1 MQGVENLS
9 ELLDATQPGSRLQVA
24 TGVRTM
30 CRHRRWLWWLWAVKL
45 FPSVAQ
51 RRSPSPRRPRPRE
64 QRFSPLA
71 LWPLESREAAGALL
85 SLAPALA
92 ADDDPPT
99 LLPDST
105 PPYIAQFDMQC
116 APASD
121 GSNGDDVPVAPADTD
136 TRLPIEPDVSESATP
151 ALFAFST
158 SLTLGAPDPLGD
170 LTQAPSGDSLHGLP
184 PLPTP
189 GMDGGVGGSAAPS
202 FTPAPPPPGG
212 YLSTPLLPAGVNNAL
227 LGALFGSNPP
237 APPAAQPTAPQ
248 AAAAPP
254 HLATATPAPAA
265 ATPPHASH
273 GPASPAG
280 PVPHDPLY
288 VLDVR
293 DGLIVPANTP
303 VNDFSTWSAD
313 LWAQVSGAAVTSYSW
328 DTSQAPDATS
338 VSGATTAHLQFT
350 WASFTGATRSDT
362 ITLTTTNSDN
372 THQTFTLN
380 YQVASTTSPGYA
392 SQPPTTSSTWQTV
405 ITPDEVMPDQA
416 SVASG
421 PYAQLGLWSGNV
433 QTTYALPAYNPGVAP
448 LSLLYN
454 SATAVPD
461 PVWVVHWQ
469 LPTSG
474 ALPSTVTAT
483 LTLAGTTA
491 QATTYITDGR
501 PGYPIL
507 NPGDYLEIALVGTNA
522 YSLSTG
528 RYGWNIT
535 VVPSSGSSNSYNG
548 SVDVVNQA
556 HGPLGAGWSLSNVS
570 QVVSATGGVILVQPG
585 GTSLWFA
592 NGQQSGTYV
601 TPAGDFSTL
610 VQNGNGTWTRTLPD
624 GTAVNFNT
632 SGYQTSIVDRV
643 GNTTTFNRNG
653 ANLLTSITDMN
664 GQVTNLAY
672 NGSNQV
678 TSITDPANRSTTL
691 ALSSNQTTSIT
702 GPDSKQW
709 KYSYSSNNLLTNLTD
724 PRNNISTFNYDTAT
738 QVTGT
743 TQPDGSVQQLT
754 PVQKVGLALPS
765 SGPPP
770 PGGGNNGTAPG
781 LVGAAVASYQ
791 VGSGT
796 QPIWT
801 TGLDWLGFGRP
812 VTPADPLLDSG
823 VWPRDVNGLAWLAA
837 DPLGRATRSFFDNK
851 GNTTKIVLPDASVGQ
866 YTYNAFSE
874 VSQYTDPTGA
884 LWTYNYDSL
893 GNLTQ
898 AVDPLSHASN
908 YTYTSK
914 GSVSTITDALGH
926 TYTINYYSYNRP
938 TSIVDPLTHTATMGY
953 DSASDVT
960 VATDVRNFTGTYGY
974 DSMGRVTQET
984 LPVSQGVNAIWSLG
998 YDAVG
1003 NLTSLTDPL
1012 SHALTYGFD
1021 AMNRQT
1027 KVTDALNHSTS
1038 YGFDSN
1044 SNLTSVTN
1052 ALNKSWNYVFD
1063 GANRLVR
1070 ETDPLLDM
1078 TTIGYDAASQ
1088 VTLIKDPLNRQ
1099 WQYTYTA
1106 VGLRSS
1112 VTDPTGDVVSF
1123 GYDAAQY
1130 QTARTESASGFAA
1143 HTWTEGYDAAHRLT
1157 ASTDAL
1163 GNQTTYGFDN
1173 ANNRTSVTD
1182 ALHHALT
1189 YGYDALNRMTSRTDA
1204 LSEQTT
1210 IGYDNGGN
1218 ATAVTDP
1225 LHRTSTY
1232 SFDGQGRMLTATDP
1246 NGGLVSYNYDLAGR
1260 LTALTDP
1267 VNNKTQYGYDN
1278 ANNLTS
1284 MTDALNNAATYGY
1297 DAANERTAATD
1308 RNGRQRTF
1316 GYDDAMRQTS
1326 ETWVGGSYTATYNY
1340 DAASELTKATD
1351 ASSQYF
1357 YSYDNAGRLKQ
1368 VDNNGT
1374 TGVPRVLLTYNYDGY
1389 GNRTSLSDSLGGSI
1403 SYTYDGDH
1411 RLTNLSTPVTG
1422 GNANLAFGYDA
1433 ASRVTAV
1440 TRTSPSGDSITS
1452 AFGYDNVDRLTSILH
1467 KDSTSSTTLASF
1479 NYGYDGASQL
1489 TSYSVLEGNLTY
1501 GYDPAGQLTQV
1512 SGARNETYS
1521 YDKNGNRT
1529 MTGYSTGTGN
1539 ELLNDGTYSY
1549 SYDKEGNLTG
1559 QTQISGGQTTSYTY
1573 DYRNRLVE
1581 AVVSSSTGLVLND
1594 EKFTY
1599 DVNDN
1604 RIGVTLN
1611 GVQQLGT
1618 VYDGQNPYIDFN
1630 GSGQVTER
1638 YLTDPTGLDQFYA
1651 RVSSSGTVN
1660 WYLTDN
1666 LGSIRQIVGTNGSV
1680 LDQLT
1685 YGTFGA
1691 VISESNSANG
1701 DRFKYAGGERDSIL
1715 GSVRFDARYYLPSSG
1730 RWVSQDPLGLRPD
1743 SNPYRYVENHPLQ
1756 SIDPSG
1762 LQTRAATSAGEDGWG
1777 SFLNGAAAAGVAAT
1791 ASGLSKIYIVG
1802 IPIGGVG
1809 WQVWL
1814 GMLLPPPYYHYVVV
1828 VEKSNG
1834 QFDTYSYIGDRLYN
1848 DAADRAWVSLGRTP
1862 LGELPFP
1869 VSGPK
1874 RMTPIYTVPQQYVIT
1889 GSSMNNVPVMR
1900 LGVGPA
1906 GLSPG

>member
-1 MQGVENLS
+1 
-9 ELLDATQPGSRLQVA
+9 
-24 TGVRTM
+24 
-30 CRHRRWLWWLWAVKL
+30 
-45 FPSVAQ
+45 
-51 RRSPSPRRPRPRE
+51 
-64 QRFSPLA
+64 
-71 LWPLESREAAGALL
+71 
-85 SLAPALA
+85 
-92 ADDDPPT
+92 
-99 LLPDST
+99 
-105 PPYIAQFDMQC
+105 MQC
-116 APASD
+116 APTSD
-121 GSNGDDVPVAPADTD
+121 WSNGDDVPVAPADTD

-151 ALFAFST
+151 ALSAFST

-170 LTQAPSGDSLHGLP
+170 LTQAPAGDSIHGLP

-227 LGALFGSNPP
+227 LGALFGGNPP
-237 APPAAQPTAPQ
+237 VPSAAQPASPQAPAAPPRLAPATP

-254 HLATATPAPAA
+254 L
-265 ATPPHASH
+265 HASH

-280 PVPHDPLY
+280 PVAHDPLY

-313 LWAQVSGAAVTSYSW
+313 LWAQVSGATVSSYSW
-328 DTSQAPDATS
+328 NTSQAPDATS
-338 VSGATTAHLQFT
+338 VSGSTTAHLQFT

-372 THQTFTLN
+372 SHQTFTLN
-380 YQVASTTSPGYA
+380 YQVASTTAPGYA
-392 SQPPTTSSTWQTV
+392 SQPPTTSSTWQSV
-405 ITPDEVMPDQA
+405 ITPDQVMPDQA
-416 SVASG
+416 IVGSG

-433 QTTYALPAYNPGVAP
+433 QTTYNLPAYNPGVAP
-448 LSLLYN
+448 LRLLYN

-474 ALPSTVTAT
+474 SLPSTVTAT

-528 RYGWNIT
+528 RYSWNIIIA
-535 VVPSSGSSNSYNG
+535 PSSGTGNTYSG
-548 SVDVVNQA
+548 GVDIVNQG
-556 HGPLGAGWSLSNVS
+556 HSPFGAGWSLSNVS
-570 QVVSATGGVILVQPG
+570 QVVSATGGVMLVQPG

-601 TPAGDFSTL
+601 TPPGDFSTL

-678 TSITDPANRSTTL
+678 TSITDPASRSTTL

-702 GPDSKQW
+702 GPDNQPW
-709 KYSYSSNNLLTNLTD
+709 KYSYSSNNLLTSLTD

-754 PVQKVGLALPS
+754 PVQKVGLALPA

-770 PGGGNNGTAPG
+770 FGGGANGTGPAITA
-781 LVGAAVASYQ
+781 AAVASYQ

-812 VTPADPLLDSG
+812 VTPADPLLDTG

-851 GNTTKIVLPDASVGQ
+851 GNTTKVVLPDASVGQ

-874 VSQYTDPTGA
+874 VSQYTDPTGG
-884 LWTYNYDSL
+884 LWTYNYDSV

-898 AVDPLSHASN
+898 ALDPLSHASN
-908 YTYTSK
+908 YTYTTK
-914 GSVSTITDALGH
+914 GSVSTITDALSH
-926 TYTINYYSYNRP
+926 TWTINYDSYNRP

-960 VATDVRNFTGTYGY
+960 VATDVRSFTGTYGY
-974 DSMGRVTQET
+974 DSMGRLTQET
-984 LPVSQGVNAIWSLG
+984 LPVSQGVNAVWSLG

-1012 SHALTYGFD
+1012 THALTYGFD

-1027 KVTDALNHSTS
+1027 KVTDALTHATNYS
-1038 YGFDSN
+1038 YDSN

-1052 ALNKSWNYVFD
+1052 ALNKSWNYLYD
-1063 GANRLVR
+1063 SANRLVR
-1070 ETDPLLDM
+1070 ESDPLSDM

-1088 VTLIKDPLNRQ
+1088 VTLVKDPLNRQ

-1112 VTDPTGDVVSF
+1112 VTDPTGDVLSY

-1157 ASTDAL
+1157 ARTDAL

-1173 ANNRTSVTD
+1173 ANNRTSVSD
-1182 ALHHALT
+1182 PLHHALT
-1189 YGYDALNRMTSRTDA
+1189 YGYDALNRMTSSTDA

-1232 SFDGQGRMLTATDP
+1232 SFDGQDRMLTATDP
-1246 NGGLVSYNYDLAGR
+1246 NGGLVSYAFDLAGR
-1260 LTALTDP
+1260 LTSLTDP

-1284 MTDALNNAATYGY
+1284 MTDPLNFTASYGY
-1297 DAANERTAATD
+1297 DAANQLTSATD

-1316 GYDDAMRQTS
+1316 GYDDAMRPTS
-1326 ETWVGGSYTATYNY
+1326 ETWVGGSYTATYHY
-1340 DAASELTKATD
+1340 DGAGQVTWVQD
-1351 ASSQYF
+1351 PSSQYF

-1389 GNRTSLSDSLGGSI
+1389 GNRTSLSDGLGGSI

-1440 TRTSPSGDSITS
+1440 TRTSPSGDTITS

-1489 TSYSVLEGNLTY
+1489 TSYSGPEGNLTY

-1549 SYDKEGNLTG
+1549 TYDKEGNLTG
-1559 QTQISGGQTTSYTY
+1559 QTQTSGGQTTSYTY

-1599 DVNDN
+1599 DVNNN

-1611 GVQQLGT
+1611 GTQQLGT

-1630 GSGQVTER
+1630 GSGQVTQR
-1638 YLTDPTGLDQFYA
+1638 YLTDPAGLDQFYA
-1651 RVSSSGTVN
+1651 RVSSGGTVN

-1666 LGSIRQIVGTNGSV
+1666 LGSVRQIVGTSGSV

-1685 YGTFGA
+1685 YGTFGGL
-1691 VISESNSANG
+1691 ISETNSANG
-1701 DRFKYAGGERDSIL
+1701 DRFKYVGGEYDSIL

-1730 RWVSQDPLGLRPD
+1730 RWASQDPLGLRPD

-1762 LQTRAATSAGEDGWG
+1762 LQTSAATSNDEHVLGNCMTAGVIGAVA
-1777 SFLNGAAAAGVAAT
+1777 GAAGKMV
-1791 ASGLSKIYIVG
+1791 KIWIVG
-1802 IPIGGVG
+1802 IPIGGVTPSVIVG
-1809 WQVWL
+1809 V
-1814 GMLLPPPYYHYVVV
+1814 GPSVAGPPLYHYVVV
-1828 VEKSNG
+1828 EQLPNG
-1834 QFDTYSYIGDRLYN
+1834 AIHTYSYNGTWLYDDTGDLYWCLVWRN
-1848 DAADRAWVSLGRTP
+1848 TP
-1862 LGELPFP
+1862 WARKLTA
-1869 VSGPK
+1869 V
-1874 RMTPIYTVPQQYVIT
+1874 YTVPEQNVINAYKYLKSHYSDKEYYALPLYSAIQGIRIEGILNCLT
-1889 GSSMNNVPVMR
+1889 GADLFLLLARAGVPSQ
-1900 LGVGPA
+1900 P
-1906 GLSPG
+1906 